1 VGEKRGAEERLPD
14 RRLRERLLVAIVLVA
29 LAPFLVLLVAG
40 CGTAKQSGRLEVAVS
55 IVPLADFT
63 REVGGDLVEVETLV
77 PPGASPHTFEP
88 TAGQLAF
95 LSRAKV
101 FVTSGLQLETWAA
114 DVFSKVGNKGVVK
127 VVAADAIPRD
137 MLLKT
142 SEADAGG
149 PYDPHVWLDPTLAI
163 HQVNAI
169 ARGLAKADPAHAGTY
184 RDNAAAYG
192 RKLKDLDSRLAS
204 ETATFTK
211 KSFVALH
218 PAWSYFA
225 RRYGLVEAGA
235 IEEVPS
241 KEPSGELISKLVD
254 EIKKQGITV
263 VFAEPQIN
271 PKAAEVVAQEGG
283 AKVKFIDPLGNPD
296 KPDVSTYIKLMQH
309 NVAVMAEVLK

>member
-1 VGEKRGAEERLPD
+1 LID
-14 RRLRERLLVAIVLVA
+14 RCHRERLLDAIAVVA
-29 LAPFLVLLVAG
+29 LVTTFLLPIAG
-40 CGTAKQSGRLEVAVS
+40 CGRAKQSGRLKVAVS

-88 TAGQLAF
+88 TAGQVAF

-101 FVTSGLQLETWAA
+101 FVTSGLQLEAWAA

-163 HQVNAI
+163 YQVNAI
-169 ARGLAKADPAHAGTY
+169 ARGLAKADPAHADTY
-184 RDNAAAYG
+184 RANAEAYV
-192 RKLKDLDSRLAS
+192 RKLKDLDRQLAG
-204 ETATFTK
+204 ETAAFTK
-211 KSFVALH
+211 RSFVALH

-241 KEPSGELISKLVD
+241 KEPSGRLINKLVD
-254 EIKKQGITV
+254 EIKRQGITV

-283 AKVKFIDPLGNPD
+283 AKVKVIDPLGNPD
-296 KPDVSTYIKLMQH
+296 KPDASTYIKLMQH